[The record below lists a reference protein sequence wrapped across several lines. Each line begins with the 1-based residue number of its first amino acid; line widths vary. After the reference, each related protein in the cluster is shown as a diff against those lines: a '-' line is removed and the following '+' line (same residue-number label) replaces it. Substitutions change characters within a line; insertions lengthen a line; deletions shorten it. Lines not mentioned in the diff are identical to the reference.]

1 MGFICE
7 NLNLNQ
13 ADAAFPLVRE
23 AVPGLTLKAWRAFAR
38 HQASPRRAA
47 NAGIMVIRRR
57 ARPHPCGLFVY
68 RREQDLS
75 HGPILVAEHVVAVD
89 VLDARPAMQA
99 LLHEMEDLA
108 RRLGCTAIRTVL
120 LGSEVLAADRM
131 AEAGHAPEGETL
143 WKQLPEACSASCGHP
158 GL

>member
-7 NLNLNQ
+7 NLHMTQ
-13 ADAAFPLVRE
+13 TDAVFPLVRE
-23 AVPGLTLKAWRAFAR
+23 AVPGLTLKAWRDFAR
-38 HQASPRRAA
+38 LQANPRRAA
-47 NAGIMVIRRR
+47 VAGIMVIRRR

-89 VLDARPAMQA
+89 LLDARPVMHA
-99 LLHEMEDLA
+99 LLHDMEALA

-120 LGSEVLAADRM
+120 LGSELLAADRM

-143 WKQLPEACSASCGHP
+143 WKQLPEPRTRSCGHP
-158 GL
+158 GA